1 MNKFLQFFSLFFLLF
16 SGLTLSSQ
24 NVGINS
30 TGAAPDAGSLLDIT
44 STNKGLLIPRVSIAN
59 LTTIAPITGSATTS
73 MLVYNTNAGTGLGY
87 YYWDGADWI
96 RFTTG
101 GVTGSCG
108 TINYVP
114 KMTSSTSIGCSQIF
128 DNGTNVGIGTVSPGY
143 KLHTIGDIYAN
154 GGWLRVSGN
163 RGLYFES
170 WGGGFYMTDGTW
182 IRTYGNKN
190 FYHNTGI
197 MRTDGTL
204 QVGGSGNYL
213 KVPNG
218 GTGAVFNEISA
229 NYDFR
234 IESDGNANM
243 FILDA
248 GLNNIGIGVVPNAN
262 NNTLTALQ
270 ATTTGTA
277 LWANTTA
284 NTNWVTLEVSASS
297 TTQGTGVSGTAF
309 TGVSGSTTSAGGWS
323 GYFDW
328 DTYIDWMFYTGATLV
343 SDKRLKSNISKIDDA
358 LGIINKLKP
367 VSYDKKRGVFSISRT
382 VQVEGF
388 QQDPTTISEFGF
400 LAQDV
405 EEVLPQIVKEKRM
418 LVEGKEMDVK
428 GVNYE
433 MLIPITVKAVQE
445 QQLIIEEQNK
455 RIDNLEKI
463 IKELQ
468 GK

>member
-16 SGLTLSSQ
+16 SGLTLSAQ

-30 TGAAPDAGSLLDIT
+30 TGVAPDAGSLLDIT

-218 GTGAVFNEISA
+218 GTEAVFNEISA

-234 IESDGNANM
+234 VESNTRTHALFVDAGNDVVRIGSGTGALTGNGGTIYDYLGGAVTTINYVADLDNGITAGSTFGLGSVEFLTDGLNEVFIGNAD
-243 FILDA
+243 LSPDVDGA
-248 GLNNIGIGVVPNAN
+248 AVLG
-262 NNTLTALQ
+262 
-270 ATTTGTA
+270 
-277 LWANTTA
+277 WANS
-284 NTNWVTLEVSASS
+284 W
-297 TTQGTGVSGTAF
+297 
-309 TGVSGSTTSAGGWS
+309 
-323 GYFDW
+323 
-328 DTYIDWMFYTGATLV
+328 GAIYSYNFFV
-343 SDKRLKSNISKIDDA
+343 ASDKRSKKNIEPLNLGLTTLMNMNTYKYNYISDEYDQLHFGFIAQEIDDLA
-358 LGIINKLKP
+358 PNLVNKFRYKHITEGGADR
-367 VSYDKKRGVFSISRT
+367 VDKIERKRW
-382 VQVEGF
+382 
-388 QQDPTTISEFGF
+388 
-400 LAQDV
+400 A
-405 EEVLPQIVKEKRM
+405 
-418 LVEGKEMDVK
+418 
-428 GVNYE
+428 VNYLE
-433 MLIPITVKAVQE
+433 IVPITVKAIQE
-445 QQLIIEEQNK
+445 QQKIIEEQNK